1 MQKLD
6 LNNPRTLA
14 STGIMTALVL
24 GLTLV
29 HLTVTPTGGYVHL
42 GDIAVYFASFA
53 FGPWIGMV
61 AGGLGAGLADVVSGY
76 ASFAPLSLVVH
87 GAQGFVAGW
96 IASRDPRP
104 VQLFL
109 LILAVVAGA
118 LVVIGGYYGGESLV
132 PVLGGQAAALSE
144 VPSNLLQEAF
154 GALGIVV
161 YIAVARAYPRI
172 RQMNS

>member
-1 MQKLD
+1 LRTFN

-14 STGIMTALVL
+14 STGIMTALVV
-24 GLTLV
+24 GLTLI
-29 HLTVTPTGGYVHL
+29 HLTTTPTGGYVHL

-53 FGPWIGMV
+53 FGPWIGMI
-61 AGGLGAGLADVVSGY
+61 AGGLGAGLADILSGY
-76 ASFAPLSLVVH
+76 PSFAPLSLVVH

-96 IASRDPRP
+96 IASRDPHLVRWP
-104 VQLFL
+104 L
-109 LILAVVAGA
+109 LVLAVLAGA
-118 LVVIGGYYGGESLV
+118 AIVIGGYYAGESLI
-132 PVLGGQAAALSE
+132 PVLGGPAEALGE
-144 VPSNLLQEAF
+144 ILGNLAQEAF